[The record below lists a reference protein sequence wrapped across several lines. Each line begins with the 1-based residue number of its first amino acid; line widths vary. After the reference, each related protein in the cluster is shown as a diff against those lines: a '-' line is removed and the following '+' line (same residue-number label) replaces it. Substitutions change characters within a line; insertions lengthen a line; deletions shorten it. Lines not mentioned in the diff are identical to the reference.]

1 MMRQKTIC
9 ANGGKWAIVNIV
21 ESQSDFFVVNILNA
35 KKNTNT
41 DDNKSPLKYCAPL
54 KARTNSTN

>member
-21 ESQSDFFVVNILNA
+21 ESQSDFFVVNGLH
-35 KKNTNT
+35 
-41 DDNKSPLKYCAPL
+41 PCG
-54 KARTNSTN
+54 